1 MKDREAWHA
10 TVHGVAKSRT
20 WLGDSATTWYSVVC
34 LNLLIFSAWHLGCL
48 LCFVLINND
57 VKWPTVLFI
66 YLFNFYCSVV
76 DSQCCASF
84 KCTARWVTHYIYL
97 LLKILSPYVAR
108 CFKIK
113 LFRFLCALLK
123 STYLATLILTLPLK
137 AQTWRS
143 PPPISG
149 RTVTCLGDEFEWIL
163 FSWGKVCLSTW
174 KLLWPFPPSS
184 MPIPDL
190 TFCLWDGSS
199 SFGPQTCA
207 LTCQWLQNTAQPRR
221 MTGSGEAGQR
231 IFLSV
236 GCAEWGVGAR
246 LTGFYSSYLGSIH
259 TQSWLPGSQA
269 HPFLICTESCLPL
282 KVGTHQ
288 VCSIPLMQKAGCPKF
303 CVSVLIS
310 GWVESPQ
317 RSASS
322 QLWSPWITPCPSVLR
337 EMNEWRVAHRG
348 FSILISLRPSLFPP
362 SSTHSE
368 DALPFSDLDP
378 TAGSLGLGTGI
389 LPPVFPSGGTGGLWS
404 HPAPRKGW
412 LQGLCRAGRWGYFM
426 TQEDVTGRK

>member
-1 MKDREAWHA
+1 MRKSVPVNMEAALTFPSLLHA
-10 TVHGVAKSRT
+10 DSWSHFLS
-20 WLGDSATTWYSVVC
+20 LGW
-34 LNLLIFSAWHLGCL
+34 
-48 LCFVLINND
+48 
-57 VKWPTVLFI
+57 
-66 YLFNFYCSVV
+66 
-76 DSQCCASF
+76 QQ
-84 KCTARWVTHYIYL
+84 
-97 LLKILSPYVAR
+97 
-108 CFKIK
+108 
-113 LFRFLCALLK
+113 LFRPPNLCPHMPVASEHSTAKTDDGVWRGWAAHFSISRLCRVGGGGKAHRLLF
-123 STYLATLILTLPLK
+123 
-137 AQTWRS
+137 Q
-143 PPPISG
+143 
-149 RTVTCLGDEFEWIL
+149 
-163 FSWGKVCLSTW
+163 
-174 KLLWPFPPSS
+174 
-184 MPIPDL
+184 
-190 TFCLWDGSS
+190 
-199 SFGPQTCA
+199 
-207 LTCQWLQNTAQPRR
+207 
-221 MTGSGEAGQR
+221 
-231 IFLSV
+231 
-236 GCAEWGVGAR
+236 
-246 LTGFYSSYLGSIH
+246 
-259 TQSWLPGSQA
+259 LPGFHSHSELAPRLPGPQA

-348 FSILISLRPSLFPP
+348 FSISISLRPSLFPP